1 MASLGQAADTQTC
14 DVSVLIV
21 GYRSRAT
28 IGRCLDALAA
38 QTCRPAQ
45 VLLLENGSPEGERID
60 PADLPAWVEFVSSDE
75 NLGFAGGNNR
85 LAALA
90 SGAWLALLNPDAFA
104 EPDWLEALMDASRRY
119 SGDAIFGSTQLAA
132 DQGDVLDGVGDVYH
146 ASGFAYRA
154 GYGRPLSTRPAEG
167 EVFGACAAAMLVR
180 RDLFEKL
187 GGFDEDFFCYN
198 EDVDFAFRARLAGF
212 RAIQLRTATV
222 AHLGYASSGR
232 RSEFATYYG
241 ARNRLW
247 VFIKNMP
254 ALLFWPLLLPHIA
267 VTMILWLRFA
277 LIGQGAVFGRALGDA
292 VTGSGRV
299 WRKRGVIQAQRTASL
314 GQIARALSWDPRL
327 LLTRAPDVR
336 PAEPD

>member
-1 MASLGQAADTQTC
+1 MASLGKAADTLTF

-21 GYRSRAT
+21 GFRSRAT

-60 PADLPAWVEFVSSDE
+60 AADLPDWVEFVASGE
-75 NLGFAGGNNR
+75 NLGFAGGNNK

-90 SGAWLALLNPDAFA
+90 SGEWLALLNPDAFA
-104 EPDWLEALMDASRRY
+104 EPDWLETLADATRRY
-119 SGDAIFGSTQLAA
+119 PGDAIFGSTQLAA

-146 ASGFAYRA
+146 ATGFAYRA
-154 GYGRPLSTRPAEG
+154 GYGRPLSTRPGEG
-167 EVFGACAAAMLVR
+167 EVFAACAAAMLVR
-180 RDLFEKL
+180 RDLFEAL
-187 GGFDEDFFCYN
+187 AGFDEDFFCYN

-212 RAIQLRTATV
+212 RAIQLSTATV

-254 ALLFWPLLLPHIA
+254 APLFWLLLLPHLA
-267 VTMILWLRFA
+267 VTLILWLRFA
-277 LIGQGAVFGRALGDA
+277 LIGQGAVFGRALGDGLRMIG
-292 VTGSGRV
+292 TV
-299 WRKRGVIQAQRTASL
+299 WRKRKRVQAQRTASL
-314 GQIARALSWDPRL
+314 GRIARALSWDPRL
-327 LLTRAPDVR
+327 LLTRGPDVR
-336 PAEPD
+336 PVEPG